1 MSPVPRIAALLGLA
15 LLPGCIE
22 NSFSTRPTNSIAVT
36 YGDFDDLTESLDRL
50 LVQHGIY
57 EGLISNAT
65 WTDDDIGGIPVEALF
80 LEGEMG
86 LHDAVFVASGTR
98 GLGKTV
104 YNANRPDD
112 LLIADEDTHRIA
124 RTYVRANKSFLL
136 TDWAYD
142 LAEQSWP
149 DAIEF
154 LGDDTEFDAAQK
166 GNIGTVVAR
175 VTDDRL
181 AEALGMDQVVIDYNY
196 SNWAVIEDVG
206 EDTTVWLRGDVEYW
220 NGDGWSVLEDA
231 PLLVSFEPYAGTGRV
246 VVMTFHANAQTPA
259 VTDTLLET
267 LLGPLP
273 SVKEP

>member
-1 MSPVPRIAALLGLA
+1 MKRVVLLTLA
-15 LLPGCIE
+15 LAGCIE
-22 NSFSTRPTNSIAVT
+22 NGFSTRTQNSIAVT

-80 LEGEMG
+80 LEGEMR
-86 LHDAVFVASGTR
+86 LHDMVFVASGTR

-104 YNANRPDD
+104 YNANLPDD
-112 LLIADEDTHRIA
+112 ALVADDDTLRISQ
-124 RTYVRANKSFLL
+124 TYVRSNRSMLM

-149 DAIEF
+149 DQVDW
-154 LGDDTEFDAAQK
+154 LGEDGDLDAAQR

-181 AEALGMDQVVIDYNY
+181 AEALDMDQVVIDYNF
-196 SNWAVIEDVG
+196 SNWAVIDDVSD
-206 EDTTVWLRGDVEYW
+206 DTTVWLRGDVEYW
-220 NGDGWSVLEDA
+220 DGDGWAVKEDA
-231 PLLVSFEPYAGTGRV
+231 PLLVSFEPYGGDGRV

-273 SVKEP
+273 TVKE

>member
-1 MSPVPRIAALLGLA
+1 MKRALLF
-15 LLPGCIE
+15 LLMTGCIE
-22 NSFSTRPTNSIAVT
+22 NGFSSQVNNSIAVT

-65 WTDDDIGGIPVEALF
+65 WTDDEIGGIPVEALF

-86 LHDAVFVASGTR
+86 QHDAVFVASGTR
-98 GLGKTV
+98 GFGKTV

-112 LLIADEDTHRIA
+112 ALIRDAETVRIA
-124 RTYVRANKSFLL
+124 QTYVRAKKSFLL
-136 TDWAYD
+136 TDWSYD
-142 LAEQSWP
+142 LAEQAWP
-149 DAIEF
+149 EQVEY
-154 LGDDTEFDAAQK
+154 LGDDTEFDAAQL
-166 GNIGTVVAR
+166 GNIGTIIAR

-181 AEALGMDQVVIDYNY
+181 AEALGMDQVVIDYNF
-196 SNWAVIEDVG
+196 SNWAVIEDVSD
-206 EDTTVWLRGDVEYW
+206 EVTVWLRGDIEYW
-220 NGDGWSVLEDA
+220 DGDAWAVLEDA
-231 PLLVSFEPYAGTGRV
+231 PLLVSFEPYSGPGRV

-273 SVKEP
+273 SVRE